1 MGTLR
6 FRKKQGDIFKVKIS
20 DDDVRYL
27 QYVANDINLMNGNMV
42 RVFKR
47 RYTENDTPSPDEIV
61 DDEIDFYCHVV
72 LKWGVERG
80 FWTKYGN
87 SKDVGDLK
95 KVFFKSYTEELSPA
109 YPAFWSIW
117 TIYKYTERKKLPKRF
132 KDAYW
137 GIIFQP
143 ATIVH
148 KMKTGRFYDYENS
161 VDGDDL
167 KSQTNH

>member
-1 MGTLR
+1 MGIIR
-6 FRKKQGDIFKVKIS
+6 FRKKHGDIFKVKIS

-95 KVFFKSYTEELSPA
+95 KNFFQRLY
-109 YPAFWSIW
+109 
-117 TIYKYTERKKLPKRF
+117 
-132 KDAYW
+132 
-137 GIIFQP
+137 
-143 ATIVH
+143 
-148 KMKTGRFYDYENS
+148 
-161 VDGDDL
+161 
-167 KSQTNH
+167 

>member
-1 MGTLR
+1 M
-6 FRKKQGDIFKVKIS
+6 IFKVKIS

-27 QYVANDINLMNGNMV
+27 QYVADDINQLNGNV
-42 RVFKR
+42 IRVFKR
-47 RYTENDTPSPDEIV
+47 RYTGNDTPSPDGIV
-61 DDEIDFYCHVV
+61 DDEIDFYCHVI

-80 FWTKYGN
+80 FWTKYGS

-95 KVFFKSYTEELSPA
+95 KIFFKDYIEELPPLHS
-109 YPAFWSIW
+109 AFWRIW
-117 TIYKYTERKKLPKRF
+117 TIYKYTERRKLPRRF

-148 KMKTGRFYDYENS
+148 KMKTGRFYDYENIA
-161 VDGDDL
+161 DGDDV